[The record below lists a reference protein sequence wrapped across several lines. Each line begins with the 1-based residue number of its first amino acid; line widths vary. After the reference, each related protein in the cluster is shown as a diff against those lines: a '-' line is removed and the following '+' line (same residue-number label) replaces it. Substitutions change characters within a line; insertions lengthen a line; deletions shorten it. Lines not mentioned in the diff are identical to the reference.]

1 MPKVF
6 NWHLNREMD
15 YLYDAQRPAKQFAG
29 IFDLNKCIACQ
40 TCTMACKTTWTSGR
54 GQEYMWWNNVES
66 KPRGGYPMTWD
77 LKLMET
83 LGDQSW
89 KGPTY
94 EGKTAFEQ
102 ENRTNKD
109 NPVAGTRPDD
119 LDYAHPNLGE
129 DETNRILETH
139 GAYLPTMPSIFWM
152 FYLPRICNHCTYP
165 ACLMS
170 CPRKA
175 IYKREEDGIVLV
187 DQERCRGYKFCIE
200 ACPYKKV
207 FYNSVTRISEKCIAC
222 FPLIENGKIPRCFE
236 TCIGKIRIA
245 GFIGKP
251 DSPREDNPID
261 YLVHV
266 RKLAL
271 PLFPQS
277 GTEPNI
283 YYVPPINVPLDFLR
297 MMFGPGA
304 EDAVKTYRDTMLRA
318 REQGLKNLDED
329 DLKLIGLV
337 ALSNSSNR
345 IVHSFKVLRNNLEV
359 VGYNENGGELIKVP
373 ILEPQYVRD
382 FFDKT
387 RNVYRYNIT

>member
-1 MPKVF
+1 VVKVL
-6 NWHLNREMD
+6 NWQINRQME
-15 YLYDAQRPAKQFAG
+15 YLYDARRPSKQFAG
-29 IFDLNKCIACQ
+29 VFDLNKCIACQ

-83 LGDQSW
+83 LGEQSW
-89 KGPTY
+89 KGTTY
-94 EGKTAFEQ
+94 EGKTVFEQ
-102 ENRTNKD
+102 ENRQNKD
-109 NPVAGTRPDD
+109 NPVAGYRPDD

-129 DETNRILETH
+129 DETNKIIETH
-139 GAYLPTMPSIFWM
+139 GAYLPAMPSIFWM

-165 ACLMS
+165 ACLMA

-187 DQERCRGYKFCIE
+187 DQERCRGYRLCVE

-222 FPLIENGKIPRCFE
+222 FPLIENGRIPRCFE

-245 GFIGKP
+245 GFISKP
-251 DSPREDNPID
+251 DSPRADNPID
-261 YLVHV
+261 YLVLL
-266 RKLAL
+266 RKVAL
-271 PLFPQS
+271 PLYPQS

-283 YYVPPINVPLDFLR
+283 YYIPPINVPLEFLR

-304 EDAVKTYRDTMLRA
+304 DNAVKIYRETMLRA
-318 REQGLKNLDED
+318 REQGLRNLNDD

-345 IVHSFKVLRNNLEV
+345 IVHSFTVLRDSLEV
-359 VGYNENGGELIKVP
+359 VGFNQNGGTIIKVP

-382 FFDKT
+382 FFDKN